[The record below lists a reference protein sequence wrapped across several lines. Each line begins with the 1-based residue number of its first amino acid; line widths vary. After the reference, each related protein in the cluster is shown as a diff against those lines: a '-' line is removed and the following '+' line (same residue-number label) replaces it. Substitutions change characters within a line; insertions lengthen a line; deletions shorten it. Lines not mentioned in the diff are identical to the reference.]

1 MSFELE
7 GKLIEKFDEQQVS
20 DAFKKREFVVETT
33 EEGGGRV
40 FTEQIKFQLVQD
52 KCNLIDSVDV
62 NQSVKVSFNIKGRK
76 WEKAGNVNYFTNLDA
91 WRVEPAGGT
100 AGNPTAAAG
109 NAAPPPNEEPP
120 QNFNTTDLSSSEDV
134 DDLPF

>member
-1 MSFELE
+1 MSFELQ
-7 GKLIEKFDEQQVS
+7 GKLVEKFPTQQVS

-52 KCNLIDSVDV
+52 KCSLIDDIGT
-62 NQSVKVSFNIKGRK
+62 NQDVKVSFNIKGRR
-76 WEKAGNVNYFTNLDA
+76 WEKDGKVNYFTNLDA
-91 WRVEPAGGT
+91 WRVE
-100 AGNPTAAAG
+100 AAG
-109 NAAPPPNEEPP
+109 STSQAPRNDAPPAMNPADINMDEE
-120 QNFNTTDLSSSEDV
+120 E

>member
-7 GKLIEKFDEQQVS
+7 GKLVEKFDTQQVS

-40 FTEQIKFQLVQD
+40 FTEHIKFQLIQD
-52 KCNLIDSVDV
+52 KVSLIDPIQL
-62 NQSVKVSFNIKGRK
+62 NQNVKVAFNLKGRK
-76 WEKAGNVNYFTNLDA
+76 WEKNGNVSYFTNLDA
-91 WRVEPAGGT
+91 WRVEAVGDSGT
-100 AGNPTAAAG
+100 N
-109 NAAPPPNEEPP
+109 NPPPPSEEPP
-120 QNFNTTDLSSSEDV
+120 TSVNPADLNVDDDD

>member
-7 GKLIEKFDEQQVS
+7 GKLVEKFNTQQVS

-33 EEGGGRV
+33 EEGSGRV

-52 KCNLIDSVDV
+52 KCDLIESINIDDT
-62 NQSVKVSFNIKGRK
+62 VKVSFNIKGRK
-76 WEKAGNVNYFTNLDA
+76 WEKDGRVNYFTNLDA
-91 WRVEPAGGT
+91 WRVESQKAQAT
-100 AGNPTAAAG
+100 VTND
-109 NAAPPPNEEPP
+109 APPPMEEPP
-120 QNFNTTDLSSSEDV
+120 MATEED

>member
-62 NQSVKVSFNIKGRK
+62 NQPVKVSFNIKGRK
-76 WEKAGNVNYFTNLDA
+76 WEKAGKVNYFTNLDA
-91 WRVEPAGGT
+91 WRVEPAGST

>member
-7 GKLIEKFDEQQVS
+7 GKLIEKFDTQQVS

-40 FTEQIKFQLVQD
+40 FTEQIKFQLIQD
-52 KCNLIDSVDV
+52 KCNLIDAVQM
-62 NQSVKVSFNIKGRK
+62 NQPVKVSFNIKGRR
-76 WEKAGNVNYFTNLDA
+76 WEKNGKVNFFTNLDA
-91 WRVEPAGGT
+91 WRVEQVAQ
-100 AGNPTAAAG
+100 GNQDGAPSG
-109 NAAPPPNEEPP
+109 NTPPPSEEPP
-120 QNFNTTDLSSSEDV
+120 TSVNTTDLSADDDE

>member
-7 GKLIEKFDEQQVS
+7 GKLVEKFPVQQVS

-52 KCNLIDSVDV
+52 KCSLLDNVNL
-62 NQSVKVSFNIKGRK
+62 NQTVKVSFNLKGRR
-76 WEKAGNVNYFTNLDA
+76 WEKDGKVNYFTNLDA
-91 WRVEPAGGT
+91 WRVEAGGSS
-100 AGNPTAAAG
+100 ASNPPSSAPTAMNPADIALSD
-109 NAAPPPNEEPP
+109 EE
-120 QNFNTTDLSSSEDV
+120 E

>member
-7 GKLIEKFDEQQVS
+7 GKLVEKFDTQQVS

-40 FTEQIKFQLVQD
+40 FTEHIKFQLIQD
-52 KCNLIDSVDV
+52 KVSLIDPIQL
-62 NQSVKVSFNIKGRK
+62 NQNVKVAFNLKGRK
-76 WEKAGNVNYFTNLDA
+76 WEKNGNVSYFTNLDA
-91 WRVEPAGGT
+91 WRVEAVADAGT
-100 AGNPTAAAG
+100 N
-109 NAAPPPNEEPP
+109 NPPPPSEEPP
-120 QNFNTTDLSSSEDV
+120 TSVNTADLSVDDDD

>member
-7 GKLIEKFDEQQVS
+7 GKLVEKFPVQQVS

-40 FTEQIKFQLVQD
+40 FTEHIKFQLIQD
-52 KCNLIDSVDV
+52 KCSLVDALNV
-62 NQSVKVSFNIKGRK
+62 NQRVKVSFNSKGRK
-76 WEKAGNVNYFTNLDA
+76 WEKNGNVSYFTNLDA
-91 WRVEPAGGT
+91 WRVEAVD
-100 AGNPTAAAG
+100 G
-109 NAAPPPNEEPP
+109 NAPSGNTPPPPTEEPMSSV
-120 QNFNTTDLSSSEDV
+120 NTADLNADDDE

>member
-7 GKLIEKFDEQQVS
+7 GKLVEKFDTQQVS

-40 FTEQIKFQLVQD
+40 FTEHIKFQLIQD
-52 KCNLIDSVDV
+52 KVSLIDPIQL
-62 NQSVKVSFNIKGRK
+62 NQNVKVAFNLKGRK
-76 WEKAGNVNYFTNLDA
+76 WEKNGNVSYFTNLDA
-91 WRVEPAGGT
+91 WRVEAVGASGT
-100 AGNPTAAAG
+100 DN
-109 NAAPPPNEEPP
+109 PPPPSKEPP
-120 QNFNTTDLSSSEDV
+120 TSVNPADLSVDDED